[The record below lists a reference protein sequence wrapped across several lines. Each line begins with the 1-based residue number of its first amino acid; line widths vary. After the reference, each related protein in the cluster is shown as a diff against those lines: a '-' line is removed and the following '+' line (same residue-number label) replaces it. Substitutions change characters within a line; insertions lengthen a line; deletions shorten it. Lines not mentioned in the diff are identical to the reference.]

1 MNAVKEN
8 VFSSEAKEGERM
20 KVSEEF
26 AKIGYLAIFVCMPLY
41 LFCDYSK
48 DILIVPCI
56 FLAMAI
62 IALFMNS

>member
-1 MNAVKEN
+1 
-8 VFSSEAKEGERM
+8 M
-20 KVSEEF
+20 KASEEF

-41 LFCDYSK
+41 LFYDYSK

-62 IALFMNS
+62 IALFMNR